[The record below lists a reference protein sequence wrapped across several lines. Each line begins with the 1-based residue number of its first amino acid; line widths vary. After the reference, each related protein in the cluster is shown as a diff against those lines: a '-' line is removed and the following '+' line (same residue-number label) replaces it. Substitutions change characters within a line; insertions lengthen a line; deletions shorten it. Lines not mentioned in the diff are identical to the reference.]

1 MEQMHEWLGEA
12 PPLTVT
18 WSLVALE
25 ESQCKSFACGVAVTC
40 GLQQHGTAGLSQ
52 RLFCVNPRAP
62 VCHSQPAAGRLKEI
76 FQGEEKNNCYLVIRN
91 PR

>member
-1 MEQMHEWLGEA
+1 MEQDQWLGEA

-18 WSLVALE
+18 WPLVALDD
-25 ESQCKSFACGVAVTC
+25 SQCKSFACGVAVTC

-62 VCHSQPAAGRLKEI
+62 VCHGQPAAGRLKEI
-76 FQGEEKNNCYLVIRN
+76 FQGEEKNNRYLVIRN